1 MARGLPL
8 LYFLLYIKNVYF
20 FPFRQTHE
28 IEEISSFPVI
38 VSTLK
43 CQPKKKKEKKEVRNK
58 EKYPTMQLHTRTYLQ
73 FVYSKVE
80 LMTFLTPL
88 LQIVMLALIAIFAI
102 AHSGMASFRDAGE
115 RLIGERAYRVLFA
128 GISLPLAV
136 STIVSFTSK
145 VLRSTF
151 SYVF

>member
-1 MARGLPL
+1 M
-8 LYFLLYIKNVYF
+8 
-20 FPFRQTHE
+20 
-28 IEEISSFPVI
+28 
-38 VSTLK
+38 
-43 CQPKKKKEKKEVRNK
+43 
-58 EKYPTMQLHTRTYLQ
+58 
-73 FVYSKVE
+73 YSKVE

-88 LQIVMLALIAIFAI
+88 LQIVMLVLIASFAI

-145 VLRSTF
+145 VLRSTV